1 MMEHPGRMPLPA
13 VLAFSAA
20 IGATPLAAQDFEW
33 RGRIA
38 QGDEIEIK
46 GVNGDVVAKFTSGS
60 EVVVTAIKRGR
71 RSDPDEVDIAVVE
84 HGDGI
89 TICAVY
95 PSSGRPNE
103 CVHGSGGHM
112 NTRNNDT
119 RVHFTVSVP
128 AGVRFV
134 GRTVNGDVEAIGLE
148 SEVDAATVNGDVEV
162 TTTQQAVAR
171 TVNGSIRA
179 SIGSTSGDVLF
190 ETVNGNITLDL
201 PQDSN
206 VDLHASTVNGSIDS
220 ALPITVSGRFS
231 RRTLQGRIGD
241 GGTRLDVSTVNGSI
255 RLRRAR

>member
-1 MMEHPGRMPLPA
+1 MMKQPRRLPMLL
-13 VLAFSAA
+13 VVAFAAA
-20 IGATPLAAQDFEW
+20 IGTTPLAAQDFEW
-33 RGRIA
+33 RGRITA
-38 QGDEIEIK
+38 GDEIEIK
-46 GVNGDVVAKFTSGS
+46 GVNGDVVAEFTSGS
-60 EVVVTAIKRGR
+60 EVVVTAVKRGR
-71 RSDPDEVDIAVVE
+71 RSDPDDVDIEVIE
-84 HGDGI
+84 HDDGI

-95 PSSGRPNE
+95 PSRDRPNE
-103 CVHGSGGHM
+103 CRPGSGGRM

-148 SEVDAATVNGDVEV
+148 SDVETATVNGDVEV
-162 TTTQQAVAR
+162 TTTEQAVAT

-179 SIGSTSGDVLF
+179 SIGSTSGDVEF
-190 ETVNGNITLDL
+190 ETVNGSITLDL
-201 PQDSN
+201 PEDSN

-231 RRTLQGRIGD
+231 RRTLQGRIGE